1 MSKETVFQFGSR
13 GALRRAETWDS
24 KQRQAGWQKRYE
36 KKRALD
42 RAKELKPPRKQAS
55 LAKGLTAYRKQR
67 NLSRTAFAKEL
78 GIKRRTLYNYENG
91 TFPVPGNIIEK
102 IISRG
107 DVELSDIF
115 GLPPEAPHIFRRFD
129 DARLALSLFAACLE
143 EYRTGSI
150 DQIATEVVLKTGEWP
165 FAVRRT
171 EHSIKRVAR
180 RIAEELGERE
190 MAAELDKEVSDPN
203 YRSQLLEGQ
212 TEVALAENMELQFQ
226 FLQQAYASG
235 NEELFDQAVARVEA
249 ARRMKSNGIMDMIKE
264 NSGLE

>member
-1 MSKETVFQFGSR
+1 MSKGTVFKFGNR
-13 GALRRAETWDS
+13 GALRRAETWGS

-67 NLSRTAFAKEL
+67 NLSRTALAKEL
-78 GIKRRTLYNYENG
+78 GIERRTLYNYETG
-91 TFPVPGNIIEK
+91 AFPVPGNIVEK

-115 GLPPEAPHIFRRFD
+115 GLAPEAPHIFRRFD

-150 DQIATEVVLKTGEWP
+150 DEIVTEVVLKTGEWP
-165 FAVRRT
+165 FSVRRT
-171 EHSIKRVAR
+171 EHSIKRVAQ
-180 RIAEELGERE
+180 RITEELGERE
-190 MAAELDKEVSDPN
+190 ISEELDKELSDPN
-203 YRSQLLEGQ
+203 YRSHLSEDQ
-212 TEVALAENMELQFQ
+212 TEVALAESMDLQFQ

-235 NEELFDQAVARVEA
+235 DERLFGQALIRVEA
-249 ARRMKSNGIMDMIKE
+249 ARRMKSSGILEMIKGH
-264 NSGLE
+264 SWLE